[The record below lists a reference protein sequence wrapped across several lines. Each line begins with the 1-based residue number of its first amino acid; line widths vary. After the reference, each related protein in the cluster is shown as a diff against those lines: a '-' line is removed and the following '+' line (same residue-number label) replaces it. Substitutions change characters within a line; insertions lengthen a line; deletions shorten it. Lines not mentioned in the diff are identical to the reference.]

1 MSHLSPER
9 LAALVDESPTS
20 AELAHFAG
28 CGECARERAVY
39 RSLGELAASESA
51 TIGAPLSDWTS
62 LRRALIADGV
72 VDTGRGAG
80 RTVSRGM
87 RSPWLQAAAAVL
99 FVAGGM
105 MAGRYSAGA
114 TLLPS
119 DVRGASA
126 VAATAD
132 SASAA
137 DSLARFASL
146 DEARQAQVRA
156 QLAYQSATAYIAQN
170 DTAGRAPE
178 SPGAMRTRLAALDQA
193 YRVMGQALDEAP
205 YDPVINGY
213 YLTTLGQREATIR
226 QLNTVLPA
234 SMRITS
240 Y

>member
-20 AELAHFAG
+20 AELAHLAG

-39 RSLGELAASESA
+39 RTLGELAANESA
-51 TIGAPLSDWTS
+51 TIGAPLSEWTS
-62 LRRALIADGV
+62 LRRALVADGV
-72 VDTGRGAG
+72 VDSGRGALPM
-80 RTVSRGM
+80 VSRGM

-105 MAGRYSAGA
+105 LAGRYSAGA

-119 DVRGASA
+119 DAP
-126 VAATAD
+126 AARTAAANVD
-132 SASAA
+132 SAAAA
-137 DSLARFASL
+137 DSLAHFASL
-146 DEARQAQVRA
+146 DEARLAQARA

>member
-9 LAALVDESPTS
+9 LAALVDEAPTS

-28 CGECARERAVY
+28 CGECARERAIY
-39 RSLGELAASESA
+39 RRLGELAANEAS
-51 TIGAPLSDWTS
+51 TIGAPLSEWSS
-62 LRRALIADGV
+62 LRRALVADGAI
-72 VDTGRGAG
+72 DAGRGALPMM
-80 RTVSRGM
+80 SRGM

-119 DVRGASA
+119 DVHGASTA
-126 VAATAD
+126 SADAD
-132 SASAA
+132 SASVA
-137 DSLARFASL
+137 DSLARFGSL
-146 DEARQAQVRA
+146 DDARLAQARA

-170 DTAGRAPE
+170 DTAGHAPE
-178 SPGAMRTRLAALDQA
+178 SPDAMRTRLAALDQA